1 MSIHTSDHDAIKV
14 VAGVV
19 RDEKGRVLLVRKRG
33 ATAYMQPG
41 GKPTSGECP
50 LDTLAREIKEE
61 LGCEI
66 DRENAEHF
74 ASAQAPAANEPGWQ
88 VEAELYSVSLLG
100 APSPSGEIEDLIWI
114 APSNPDCVIVAPL
127 TDQAVLQPLA
137 KI

>member
-1 MSIHTSDHDAIKV
+1 MSIQILDHDVIKV

-19 RDEKGRVLLVRKRG
+19 RDEKGRVLLVRKHG
-33 ATAYMQPG
+33 AKAYMQPG
-41 GKPTSGECP
+41 GKPASGEYP

-61 LGCEI
+61 LGCDI

-74 ASAQAPAANEPGWQ
+74 ASAQAPAANEPGWR

-100 APSPSGEIEDLIWI
+100 APSPSGEIEELIWI

-127 TDQAVLQPLA
+127 TDQAVLRPLA
-137 KI
+137 NL